1 MNLSAKNER
10 FWGEKPPSEE
20 WLCEAGALLLD
31 LLRRIGKS
39 AFRVPL
45 NLISY
50 AILCRSIQSPV
61 GGDQLSDTLWG
72 QLADEE

>member
-10 FWGEKPPSEE
+10 FWGEKLPSKE
-20 WLCEAGALLLD
+20 WLCKAGLLLLD

-39 AFRVPL
+39 AFRGPL
-45 NLISY
+45 NLISF